1 MWALFAHINLN
12 HIQTSSRKRGI
23 NMRKILSKIAG
34 LALGLSLAAGVGFV
48 AGGKKAEHVHAA
60 DYTKIAS
67 YDFSG
72 TGSGTSKYDASGLK
86 TRFTQSAQSGTG
98 LSDIVSSISATTNT
112 YASYTGYASFGLK
125 FGTSSANGTFTVS
138 LTSSVVRVVVVAA
151 GWGTGDNLKV
161 GSAAAQTPG
170 VAYTGSNPLK
180 TLTYDITESSSVQF
194 TFAKRGFIQSIDFYE
209 ESQSACTHNWVAGTV
224 HAPTCTEA
232 GYTEYECSKCGETKQ
247 DDVTAAL
254 GHDYGAW
261 TVVTPA
267 SCLTAGEERRVCSH
281 DSSHIETRPIAAL
294 GHSYIDGI
302 CERCGAEEPNET
314 TVGYVFS
321 EHYSAN
327 TILDGDAI
335 AIDENISLAFTA
347 GSNPTQYYTNGT
359 AARWYAGGTMTISSS
374 SGNIQSISIVYTRH
388 DNAVSTEV
396 GSYTDISSASGT
408 ANWVGDTDEVVFTQG
423 GSTGHDRISEL
434 SITYDHGSDPVVTY
448 TITYLANAA
457 DAEGSMSPT
466 TASSPQVAACSFTRD
481 GYEFARW
488 NTQAD
493 GEGDNYTVGTS
504 VSEDLTLYAIWQEY
518 VAPIEGNVSMEGVT
532 SASAVTVNGHPALK
546 CGAGST
552 AGAMKLVLNN
562 SGISKIKVY
571 VAGWK
576 GDTSKT
582 INIETTGCT
591 MTENSISVTEDSAIT
606 GSFTEV
612 TLNGAE
618 TTYRFTFDISNAT
631 AGAEITLTA
640 AQASKNRFVVWGA
653 TDLFAESFANEFN
666 SNLTCDATGEDGPSF
681 TSGHDWTTMNSF
693 YNGLDAEEKG
703 RLHDATFTVTG
714 SGSST
719 VVTATGDT
727 VQSVAEAIA
736 RYDYILSKYG
746 TSEYANF
753 IGRTVTKMASARM
766 IGETISSSSSTI
778 IIVVVALTSIT
789 SIGVLLVIKRRRSLV
804 K

>member
-1 MWALFAHINLN
+1 
-12 HIQTSSRKRGI
+12 
-23 NMRKILSKIAG
+23 MRKIVSKIAG
-34 LALGLSLAAGVGFV
+34 LALGLSLAAGVGLV
-48 AGGKKAEHVHAA
+48 VGGKKAEHVHAA
-60 DYTKIAS
+60 TTLAASFECGADGAATHADGNSASTYSETDGSYT
-67 YDFSG
+67 
-72 TGSGTSKYDASGLK
+72 L
-86 TRFTQSAQSGTG
+86 
-98 LSDIVSSISATTNT
+98 SISNGNKF
-112 YASYTGYASFGLK
+112 YTAARDAKGNGCFK
-125 FGTSSANGTFTVS
+125 FGTSSAVGSMSFTAPSDVILVKIYVAGYKAGSAKISINSGTAQTISTLSNNGEYTAVEVD
-138 LTSSVVRVVVVAA
+138 TSSSKSVAFSTASGGVRAMINTIEYYID
-151 GWGTGDNLKV
+151 GGTP
-161 GSAAAQTPG
+161 T
-170 VAYTGSNPLK
+170 
-180 TLTYDITESSSVQF
+180 
-194 TFAKRGFIQSIDFYE
+194 
-209 ESQSACTHNWVAGTV
+209 CTHNWVAQSTK
-224 HAPTCTEA
+224 AATCTEG

-254 GHDYGAW
+254 GHNYGSW
-261 TVVTPA
+261 TEVTA
-267 SCLTAGEERRVCSH
+267 ATCLTAGEERRVCSR
-281 DSSHIETRPIAAL
+281 DSTHVETRPIAAL
-294 GHSYIDGI
+294 GHSYVDGI
-302 CERCGAEEPNET
+302 CERCGAEEPNEAT
-314 TVGYVFS
+314 ASYIFS
-321 EHYSAN
+321 EHYSAD
-327 TILDGDAI
+327 TVV
-335 AIDENISLAFTA
+335 ENETISLDDNIDILFVKRESGTD
-347 GSNPTQYYTNGT
+347 TKYYASGT
-359 AARWYAGGTMTISSS
+359 AVRWYGGGTFTISSS
-374 SGNIQSISIVYTRH
+374 AGNIQSIEITFLAKH
-388 DNAVSTEV
+388 DNAITADV
-396 GSYTDISSASGT
+396 GSYTDSSSASGT
-408 ANWVGDTDEVVFTQG
+408 GSWVGDSDTVVFSQAGT
-423 GSTGHDRISEL
+423 SGHARISAL
-434 SITYDHGSDPVVTY
+434 SVTYDLGSDPVVTY
-448 TITYLANAA
+448 TITYLANAS
-457 DAEGSMSPT
+457 DAQGSMSPT
-466 TASSPQVAACSFTRD
+466 VSAAPQVAACNFTRD

-518 VAPIEGNVSMEGVT
+518 IAPIEGNVSMEGVT

-606 GSFTEV
+606 GSFTEF

-653 TDLFAESFANEFN
+653 TDLFAESFADEFS
-666 SNLTCDATGEDGPSF
+666 SNLTCDATGENGPSF

-693 YNGLDAEEKG
+693 YNGLDAEEKS
-703 RLHDATFTVTG
+703 RLHDATFTVSG

-727 VQSVAEAIA
+727 VQSVAEAMA
-736 RYDYILSKYG
+736 RYDYILAKYG

-753 IGRTVTKMASARM
+753 IGRTVTKMAPARM

>member
-1 MWALFAHINLN
+1 
-12 HIQTSSRKRGI
+12 
-23 NMRKILSKIAG
+23 MRKIFSKIAG
-34 LALGLSLAAGVGFV
+34 LMLGLSLAAGVGV
-48 AGGKKAEHVHAA
+48 AIGAKKAEHVHAA
-60 DYTKIAS
+60 TSS
-67 YDFSG
+67 YVITFKDCG
-72 TGSGTSKYDASGLK
+72 GSSDGTSKKTAIADLISSGSEYISSLGTTDNLYQAK
-86 TRFTQSAQSGTG
+86 SGYGIKGGGGSALGK
-98 LSDIVSSISATTNT
+98 IVINWNSADYPVKPTSIVAKIAIFNNSKDLANG
-112 YASYTGYASFGLK
+112 AVFGYN
-125 FGTSSANGTFTVS
+125 TSSPSTAAKSGGVTLTDYTISLDGNTS
-138 LTSSVVRVVVVAA
+138 LTSLAVAGKQA
-151 GWGTGDNLKV
+151 
-161 GSAAAQTPG
+161 
-170 VAYTGSNPLK
+170 SNARFYLER
-180 TLTYDITESSSVQF
+180 ITINYQD
-194 TFAKRGFIQSIDFYE
+194 GE
-209 ESQSACTHNWVAGTV
+209 ESCTHNWVAGTV

-232 GYTEYECSKCGETKQ
+232 GYTEYECSECGETKQ

-294 GHSYIDGI
+294 GHSYVDGI
-302 CERCGAEEPNET
+302 CERCGAEEPSTT
-314 TVGYVFS
+314 TVPYVFS
-321 EHYSAN
+321 EHYSAD
-327 TILDGDAI
+327 TVIEDIDI
-335 AIDENISLAFTA
+335 AIDANITIRFVKRSGGTDTKYFA
-347 GSNPTQYYTNGT
+347 GSSNHV
-359 AARWYAGGTMTISSS
+359 RWYGGGTLSVSSS
-374 SGNIQSISIVYTRH
+374 AGNIQSIDIVFSGQH
-388 DNAVSTEV
+388 SNAVTADV
-396 GSYTDISSASGT
+396 GSYADISSASGT
-408 ANWVGDTDEVVFTQG
+408 GTWVGNSDTVVFSQAGT
-423 GSTGHDRISEL
+423 SGHGKISSL
-434 SITYDHGSDPVVTY
+434 SVTYDNGGTPAVTY

-457 DAEGSMSPT
+457 DAQGSMSPT
-466 TASSPQVAACSFTRD
+466 TASSPQVAACSFTRE

-562 SGISKIKVY
+562 AGISKIKVY

-591 MTENSISVTEDSAIT
+591 MTEDSISITEDSAIT
-606 GSFTEV
+606 GSASSFT
-612 TLNGAE
+612 LDGAE
-618 TTYRFTFDISNAT
+618 TTYRFTFEISDAT

-640 AQASKNRFVVWGA
+640 AQASKNRFIVWGA
-653 TDLFAESFANEFN
+653 TDLFAESFADEFS
-666 SNLTCDATGEDGPSF
+666 SNLTCDASGEDGPSF

-693 YNGLDAEEKG
+693 YNGLDAEEQGK
-703 RLHDATFTVTG
+703 LHDATFTVVG

-719 VVTATGDT
+719 VVTATGET
-727 VQSVAEAIA
+727 SQSVAEAIA
-736 RYDYILSKYG
+736 RYDYIIAKYG
-746 TSEYANF
+746 TSEYTNF
-753 IGRTVTKMASARM
+753 IGRTVNKMAPARM

-789 SIGVLLVIKRRRSLV
+789 SIGVLLVIKRKRSLV